1 LKTYLKNKRAYARK
15 RGYLTENTNQKQG
28 RHENDEDEDDEDDD
42 EDEDDD
48 DEGKEGKGK
57 ERERDMVV
65 EKEQAKDGW
74 NRGNGWGADFKGSD
88 EDDDDLV

>member
-1 LKTYLKNKRAYARK
+1 M
-15 RGYLTENTNQKQG
+15 ENTNQKQG
-28 RHENDEDEDDEDDD
+28 QHEDDEDDD
-42 EDEDDD
+42 DEDED

-57 ERERDMVV
+57 ERERDMVA

-74 NRGNGWGADFKGSD
+74 NRGNGWGADFKGLD